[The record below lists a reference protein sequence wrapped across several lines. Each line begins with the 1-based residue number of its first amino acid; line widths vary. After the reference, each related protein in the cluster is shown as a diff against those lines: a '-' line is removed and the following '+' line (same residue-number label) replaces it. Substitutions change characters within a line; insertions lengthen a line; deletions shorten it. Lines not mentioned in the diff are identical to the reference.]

1 MAARL
6 IALPGGGPTTP
17 AEPPRKPVTSAP
29 CPVCTYPIRSDE
41 FDDILQCTRCN
52 TAAHGPCFWRML
64 PLSEWLDYWAWLNET
79 DELDREYV
87 CAACRQLEGLGK

>member
-1 MAARL
+1 MTAARL

-17 AEPPRKPVTSAP
+17 AEPPRKPVTSTP
-29 CPVCTYPIRSDE
+29 CPVCTRSARMS
-41 FDDILQCTRCN
+41 LTTSCNAPAATRRR
-52 TAAHGPCFWRML
+52 TARASERML

-79 DELDREYV
+79 DELDREYA